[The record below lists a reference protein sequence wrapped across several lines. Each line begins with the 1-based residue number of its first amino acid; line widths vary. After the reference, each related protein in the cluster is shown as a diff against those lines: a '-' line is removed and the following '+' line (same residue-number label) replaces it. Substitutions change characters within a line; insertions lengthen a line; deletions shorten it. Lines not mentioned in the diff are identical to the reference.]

1 MKRKRLISILLIL
14 IMAASL
20 MTGCGGG
27 GNSGDDVPKI
37 DGLKYESTM
46 ELKYATQFQIYNY
59 EGGYSY
65 IRIVDGE
72 DVLIVPEDGETPEG
86 IGEDVVVLKRPL
98 DISLY
103 GTLLLPCRLVNAQ

>member
-1 MKRKRLISILLIL
+1 MKQKRLISILLIL

-46 ELKYATQFQIYNY
+46 ELKYATQFQ
-59 EGGYSY
+59 
-65 IRIVDGE
+65 V
-72 DVLIVPEDGETPEG
+72 
-86 IGEDVVVLKRPL
+86 
-98 DISLY
+98 
-103 GTLLLPCRLVNAQ
+103 

>member
-1 MKRKRLISILLIL
+1 MKQKRLISILLIL

-46 ELKYATQFQIYNY
+46 ERKDATQFQVYIY
-59 EGGYSY
+59 EGG
-65 IRIVDGE
+65 
-72 DVLIVPEDGETPEG
+72 
-86 IGEDVVVLKRPL
+86 
-98 DISLY
+98 
-103 GTLLLPCRLVNAQ
+103 